1 MFNQLVDT
9 RNELRGIFGIQGST
23 PQGIEGDK
31 TVRGKIITR
40 GQDTSRIGGGIAEY
54 LEQFYDQ
61 IYNWM
66 VQMMYVYYDEDHSAS
81 VLGNE
86 GAREMITIRNTDLNR
101 KLTVS
106 VKEGSLIPTDALTK
120 RNEAVDLW
128 SAGALDPITLFER
141 LEFPNPRE
149 AAEKLIK
156 FRLDPQS
163 LFSDTTGQPIQQPAQ
178 PGAVQPGETQQPI
191 SPGLAG
197 TLPPPEVPLSEVP
210 LEGQPR
216 I

>member
-1 MFNQLVDT
+1 
-9 RNELRGIFGIQGST
+9 
-23 PQGIEGDK
+23 
-31 TVRGKIITR
+31 
-40 GQDTSRIGGGIAEY
+40 
-54 LEQFYDQ
+54 
-61 IYNWM
+61 
-66 VQMMYVYYDEDHSAS
+66 MMYVYYDEDHSAS
-81 VLGNE
+81 VLGDE

-106 VKEGSLIPTDALTK
+106 VKEGSLIPTDALSR
-120 RNEAVDLW
+120 RNEAVELW

-156 FRLDPQS
+156 FRLDTQS
-163 LFSDTTGQPIQQPAQ
+163 LFTNQTVEQTQ
-178 PGAVQPGETQQPI
+178 PGGTQQPI
-191 SPGLAG
+191 SPGLAE
-197 TLPPPEVPLSEVP
+197 TLPAPEVSLTEVP